1 MKISFD
7 NLTFPNSRNNY
18 VLFIKKR
25 KEKKERETKKE
36 LIGSLGYIKCI
47 PSLLVELSSCY
58 LAFSGMGQDKI
69 PPPHQVH
76 RALYAR
82 PGLPTRPSLKMEES
96 STRSSVRMTA
106 RLCRRQ
112 DKWKGPDQTLDQYL
126 KTCRWPSVS
135 YLFLPCSQTVPA
147 PQNCWEKR

>member
-18 VLFIKKR
+18 VLFIKKKKK

-58 LAFSGMGQDKI
+58 LAFGGMGQDKI
-69 PPPHQVH
+69 PPPHQV
-76 RALYAR
+76 RIPVYAS
-82 PGLPTRPSLKMEES
+82 PGLPTCLLIHLEQSSPCPRMSLQ
-96 STRSSVRMTA
+96 R
-106 RLCRRQ
+106 C
-112 DKWKGPDQTLDQYL
+112 G
-126 KTCRWPSVS
+126 
-135 YLFLPCSQTVPA
+135 
-147 PQNCWEKR
+147 

>member
-18 VLFIKKR
+18 VLLLKK

-69 PPPHQVH
+69 PPPHQV
-76 RALYAR
+76 RRSLYAR
-82 PGLPTRPSLKMEES
+82 PGLPTRPSLKLEES
-96 STRSSVRMTA
+96 STRSSKRMTA
-106 RLCRRQ
+106 KQCWRQ
-112 DKWKGPDQTLDQYL
+112 DK
-126 KTCRWPSVS
+126 
-135 YLFLPCSQTVPA
+135 
-147 PQNCWEKR
+147 